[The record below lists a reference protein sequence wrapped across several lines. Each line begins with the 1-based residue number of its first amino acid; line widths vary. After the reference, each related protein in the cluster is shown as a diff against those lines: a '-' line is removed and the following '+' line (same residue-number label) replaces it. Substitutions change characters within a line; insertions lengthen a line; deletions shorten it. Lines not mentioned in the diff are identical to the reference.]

1 MFDPELEKWGERPP
15 RAPPCRINNH
25 TVQGT
30 RHNGLWWITVP
41 WRTGRHNRENLI
53 EHFSKPSTSRPRRG
67 FHLLL
72 ETSRLRPIYISTK
85 GTSIP
90 YRKRASIV
98 RTSRRISCNFQRV
111 RQNRNPLSNAGPPW
125 ARLIR
130 LNSAWLTRV
139 SADSPSSTVINDR
152 LSPTYSGFEM
162 KGEEITSSNSSNS
175 DCSVCEIVECGA
187 GAVYSPRFC
196 CTHQSRHLWMLG
208 YVDWWC
214 VSRNT
219 HYLYFRRLNPAA
231 SFQAS
236 CAIRLYLIA
245 FTVRI
250 VQHLLQTLIF
260 VSIRPLG

>member
-1 MFDPELEKWGERPP
+1 MFLCKVGGFDPELEKWDERPP

-72 ETSRLRPIYISTK
+72 ETSRLRPFTYRQRAPPFLTENARVLFGPRGGLIVISK
-85 GTSIP
+85 EC
-90 YRKRASIV
+90 A
-98 RTSRRISCNFQRV
+98 RTGIRWVTPAR
-111 RQNRNPLSNAGPPW
+111 PW

-208 YVDWWC
+208 
-214 VSRNT
+214 
-219 HYLYFRRLNPAA
+219 
-231 SFQAS
+231 
-236 CAIRLYLIA
+236 
-245 FTVRI
+245 
-250 VQHLLQTLIF
+250 
-260 VSIRPLG
+260 